1 MARREAGVAYH
12 RSMSRLVI
20 TFCVL
25 AAIGYVAICGL
36 LFAYQRSLIYYP
48 QPSAI
53 DTQGTTFKLPVSGA
67 DVVVSTRPH
76 GGHKALIYFGGN
88 AEDVGVNLPSFSQA
102 FPDHAIYLMHY
113 RGYGGSTGAPSE
125 KNIQQDARALFD
137 KVHAE
142 HPDTVV
148 MGRSLGSGVAVR
160 LASQRPA
167 SRLVLITPYDS
178 LQELAAA
185 QFSVFPVKWL
195 LLDKYESWRYAP
207 RITVPTLIVAA
218 DHDEVIPRSST
229 DLLFTRFNK
238 GVATFEIVPG
248 TSHNTI
254 SESPKYIELLRGIAN
269 TR

>member
-1 MARREAGVAYH
+1 MLKLFG
-12 RSMSRLVI
+12 LVLI
-20 TFCVL
+20 LYALLCV
-25 AAIGYVAICGL
+25 
-36 LFAYQRSLIYYP
+36 FAYARQRSLIYYP
-48 QPSAI
+48 QPGAI

-148 MGRSLGSGVAVR
+148 MGRSLGSGVAVSVAAAR
-160 LASQRPA
+160 RCRPA
-167 SRLVLITPYDS
+167 T
-178 LQELAAA
+178 
-185 QFSVFPVKWL
+185 
-195 LLDKYESWRYAP
+195 
-207 RITVPTLIVAA
+207 
-218 DHDEVIPRSST
+218 
-229 DLLFTRFNK
+229 
-238 GVATFEIVPG
+238 
-248 TSHNTI
+248 
-254 SESPKYIELLRGIAN
+254 
-269 TR
+269 